1 MTVVLLTMV
10 VFLLAAA
17 GLSLGILLG
26 RGAIRGSCR
35 AMADTSPEGGHCAC
49 SEPCPRRK
57 RALARAARLAEETQP

>member
-1 MTVVLLTMV
+1 MTVFVLTMV

-17 GLSLGILLG
+17 GLSLGVLMG

-35 AMADTSPEGGHCAC
+35 AMADAAPEGDHCAC

>member
-1 MTVVLLTMV
+1 MTVFMLTMA

-17 GLSLGILLG
+17 GLSLGILMG
-26 RGAIRGSCR
+26 RSAIRGSCR
-35 AMADTSPEGGHCAC
+35 AMADAAPEGGHCAC